1 MLNEVLHYRN
11 AFLGAYKLQ
20 IVNLYSLCQKFIY
33 YI

>member
-1 MLNEVLHYRN
+1 MKLYTRT

-20 IVNLYSLCQKFIY
+20 LLFNLYSLCQKFIY

>member
-1 MLNEVLHYRN
+1 MKFYTRN

-20 IVNLYSLCQKFIY
+20 IVNIYSLCQKFIY